1 MSVDEP
7 LTTGAIGR
15 PNRLGIGIIGA
26 GRVGG
31 VLGLAL
37 QQAGHTITAVHA
49 VSEASMAR
57 AEALLPNVPI
67 VDIPDI
73 LRRSEAVIFAV
84 PDDVLEDLVS
94 GLAAAGHIQTGHLL
108 VHTSGRYGTDVMHSV
123 REFGAI
129 PVAIHPAM
137 TFTGTSLDI
146 DRLHNTAFGIT
157 ADPVVAPIAEA
168 LVVEMGGIPVT
179 IPEAARSVY
188 HAAMAHASN
197 HLVTLT
203 DQAQTMLASAGID
216 QPSKLLGNLMS
227 ASLENALTNGDQALT
242 GPVSRGDSGTVA
254 KHLETLQA
262 LDDAELYETYRAM
275 AQATAQRAHSAGFI
289 NATKLEELLELL
301 DA

>member
-49 VSEASMAR
+49 VSEASIAR
-57 AEALLPNVPI
+57 AEALLPNVSI
-67 VDIPDI
+67 LDIPDI

-108 VHTSGRYGTDVMHSV
+108 VHTSGRYGTNVMRSV
-123 REFGAI
+123 REHGAI

-137 TFTGTSLDI
+137 TFTGTSLDV

-157 ADPVVAPIAEA
+157 ADAVVAPIAEA
-168 LVVEMGGIPVT
+168 LVVEMGGIPVS
-179 IPEAARSVY
+179 IPEAARPVY

-203 DQAQTMLASAGID
+203 AQAQAMLASAGID
-216 QPSKLLGNLMS
+216 QASKLLGNLMS

-254 KHLETLQA
+254 KHLETLKA
-262 LDDAELYETYRAM
+262 LDDGELYETYRVM
-275 AQATAQRAHSAGFI
+275 AYATAQRAHSAGFI
-289 NATKLEELLELL
+289 NATKLEELLKLL
-301 DA
+301 KP

>member
-26 GRVGG
+26 GRVGA

-49 VSEASMAR
+49 VSEASVAR
-57 AEALLPNVPI
+57 AEALLPTVPVI
-67 VDIPDI
+67 DIPDI

-84 PDDVLEDLVS
+84 PDDVLEELVS

-108 VHTSGRYGTDVMHSV
+108 VHTSGRYGTDVLRSV
-123 REFGAI
+123 REHGAI

-137 TFTGTSLDI
+137 TFTGTSLDV

-157 ADPVVAPIAEA
+157 ADAVVAPIAEA
-168 LVVEMGGIPVT
+168 LVVEMGGIPVA
-179 IPEAARSVY
+179 IPEAARPIY

-203 DQAQTMLASAGID
+203 AQAQAMLEAGGID
-216 QPSKLLGNLMS
+216 QGSKLLGNLMT

-254 KHLETLQA
+254 KHLETLKT
-262 LDDAELYETYRAM
+262 LDDAELLETYRVM
-275 AQATAQRAHSAGFI
+275 ALATARRAHTAGFI
-289 NATKLEELLELL
+289 SEAKLQELVTLL
-301 DA
+301 NP

>member
-7 LTTGAIGR
+7 LTTEAIGR

-26 GRVGG
+26 GRVGA

-49 VSEASMAR
+49 VSDASIAR
-57 AEALLPNVPI
+57 AEALLPDAPI
-67 VDIPDI
+67 LEIPGI

-84 PDDVLEDLVS
+84 PDDVLESLVS
-94 GLAAAGHIQTGHLL
+94 GLASAGHIQTGHLL
-108 VHTSGRYGTDVMHSV
+108 VHTSGRYGTAVMDTV
-123 REFGAI
+123 RQYGAI

-137 TFTGTSLDI
+137 TFTGLSLDV

-157 ADPVVAPIAEA
+157 ADPVVTPIAEA
-168 LVVEMGGIPVT
+168 LVVEMGGLPVT
-179 IPEAARSVY
+179 IPESARPTY

-203 DQAQTMLASAGID
+203 AQAQAMLEAAGIG
-216 QPSKLLGNLMS
+216 QASKLLGNLMT

-242 GPVSRGDSGTVA
+242 GPVSRGDTGTVA
-254 KHLETLQA
+254 THLETLKA
-262 LDDAELYETYRAM
+262 LDDPDLFETYRAM
-275 AQATAQRAHSAGFI
+275 ALATARRAADAGFI
-289 NATKLEELLELL
+289 NSAILEEFLQILE
-301 DA
+301 A

>member
-26 GRVGG
+26 GRVGA

-37 QQAGHTITAVHA
+37 QQAGHTITAAHA
-49 VSEASMAR
+49 VSEGSVAR
-57 AEALLPNVPI
+57 AEALLPDVPI
-67 VDIPDI
+67 LDIPDI

-108 VHTSGRYGTDVMHSV
+108 VHTSGRYGTNVMRSV
-123 REFGAI
+123 REHGAI

-137 TFTGTSLDI
+137 TFTGTSLDV

-179 IPEAARSVY
+179 IPEASRPVY

-203 DQAQTMLASAGID
+203 AQAQTMLASAGID
-216 QPSKLLGNLMS
+216 HASKLLGNLMT
-227 ASLENALTNGDQALT
+227 ASLENALTNGDLALT

-254 KHLETLQA
+254 KHLEALKTLN
-262 LDDAELYETYRAM
+262 DSDLYETYRAM
-275 AQATAQRAHSAGFI
+275 AQATARRAHAAGFI
-289 NATKLEELLELL
+289 NAAKLQELQTLL
-301 DA
+301 AS

>member
-7 LTTGAIGR
+7 LTTAAIGR

-26 GRVGG
+26 GRVGA

-37 QQAGHTITAVHA
+37 QRAGHTITAVHA
-49 VSEASMAR
+49 VSDASIAR
-57 AEALLPNVPI
+57 AETLLPEVPI
-67 VDIPDI
+67 IEIPDI

-84 PDDVLEDLVS
+84 PDDALQPLVD

-108 VHTSGRYGTDVMHSV
+108 VHTSGRYGTQVMNSV
-123 REFGAI
+123 RQYGAI

-137 TFTGTSLDI
+137 TFSGLSLDA

-168 LVVEMGGIPVT
+168 LVVEMGGIPVA
-179 IPEAARSVY
+179 IPEAARPAY

-203 DQAQTMLASAGID
+203 AQAQAMLESAGID
-216 QPSKLLGNLMS
+216 QAPKLLGNLMT

-242 GPVSRGDSGTVA
+242 GPISRGDVGTVA
-254 KHLETLQA
+254 NHLATLQE
-262 LDDAELYETYRAM
+262 LDDPDLYETYRAM
-275 AQATAQRAHSAGFI
+275 ALATARRAHDAGFI
-289 NATKLEELLELL
+289 AEAKL
-301 DA
+301 DAFVDILEA

>member
-26 GRVGG
+26 GRVGA

-49 VSEASMAR
+49 VSDASVAR
-57 AEALLPNVPI
+57 AETLLPEAPI
-67 VDIPDI
+67 LDIPDI

-84 PDDVLEDLVS
+84 PDDALEELVS

-108 VHTSGRYGTDVMHSV
+108 VHTSGRYGTQVMRSV
-123 REFGAI
+123 REYGAI

-137 TFTGTSLDI
+137 TFTGTSLDV

-157 ADPVVAPIAEA
+157 ADAVVAPIAEA

-179 IPEAARSVY
+179 IPEAARPVY

-203 DQAQTMLASAGID
+203 AQAQAMLAEAGID
-216 QPSKLLGNLMS
+216 HGAKLLGNLMS
-227 ASLENALTNGDQALT
+227 ASLENALNNGDQALT
-242 GPVSRGDSGTVA
+242 GPVSRGDTGTVA
-254 KHLETLQA
+254 KHLESLKSLQ
-262 LDDAELYETYRAM
+262 DADLYATYRAM
-275 AQATAQRAHSAGFI
+275 AQATARRAHSAGFI
-289 NATKLEELLELL
+289 NAAKLKELLELL
-301 DA
+301 AA

>member
-7 LTTGAIGR
+7 LTTGAIGQ

-26 GRVGG
+26 GRVGA

-37 QQAGHTITAVHA
+37 QRAGHTITAVHA
-49 VSEASMAR
+49 VSDASVTR
-57 AEALLPNVPI
+57 AETLLPDVPI
-67 VDIPDI
+67 IEIPDI

-84 PDDVLEDLVS
+84 PDDVLEPLVA

-108 VHTSGRYGTDVMHSV
+108 VHTSGRYGTSVMNSV
-123 REFGAI
+123 REHGAI

-137 TFTGTSLDI
+137 TFSGLSLDV
-146 DRLHNTAFGIT
+146 DRLQNTAFGIT
-157 ADPVVAPIAEA
+157 ADAVVAPIAEA

-179 IPEAARSVY
+179 IPEHARPTY

-203 DQAQTMLASAGID
+203 AQAQAMLESAGIG
-216 QPSKLLGNLMS
+216 QAPKLLGNLMT

-242 GPVSRGDSGTVA
+242 GPVSRGDVGTVA
-254 KHLETLQA
+254 KHLETLQE
-262 LDDAELYETYRAM
+262 LDDPDLYETYRSM
-275 AQATAQRAHSAGFI
+275 AVATARRANSAGFI
-289 NATKLEELLELL
+289 NDTKLEELLQFL

>member
-26 GRVGG
+26 GRVGA

-49 VSEASMAR
+49 VSDASVAR
-57 AEALLPNVPI
+57 AEALLPDAPI
-67 VDIPDI
+67 LDIPDI

-84 PDDVLEDLVS
+84 PDDVLESLVS

-108 VHTSGRYGTDVMHSV
+108 VHTSGRYGTAVMNSV
-123 REFGAI
+123 REHGAI

-137 TFTGTSLDI
+137 TFTGLSLDV
-146 DRLHNTAFGIT
+146 DRLQNTAFGIT

-179 IPEAARSVY
+179 IPETARATY

-203 DQAQTMLASAGID
+203 AQAQAMLEAAGID
-216 QPSKLLGNLMS
+216 QAPKLVGNLMS
-227 ASLENALTNGDQALT
+227 ASLENALSNGDQALT
-242 GPVSRGDSGTVA
+242 GPVSRGDTGTVA
-254 KHLETLQA
+254 KHVETLKA
-262 LDDAELYETYRAM
+262 LDDQDLFETYRAM
-275 AQATAQRAHSAGFI
+275 AVATARRAHRAGFI
-289 NATKLEELLELL
+289 NAVKLEELQHVLEV
-301 DA
+301 

>member
-137 TFTGTSLDI
+137 TFTGTSLDV

>member
-7 LTTGAIGR
+7 LTTEAIGK

-26 GRVGG
+26 GRVGA
-31 VLGLAL
+31 VLGRAL
-37 QQAGHTITAVHA
+37 QQAGHTITGVHA
-49 VSEASMAR
+49 VSEASVAR
-57 AEALLPNVPI
+57 AEALLPEAPI
-67 VDIPDI
+67 LEIPDI

-84 PDDVLEDLVS
+84 PDDVLDSLVS

-108 VHTSGRYGTDVMHSV
+108 VHTSGRYGTSVMDSV
-123 REFGAI
+123 RQHGAI

-137 TFTGTSLDI
+137 TFTGLSLDV
-146 DRLHNTAFGIT
+146 DRLQNTAFGIT

-179 IPEAARSVY
+179 IPEAARPTY

-203 DQAQTMLASAGID
+203 AQAQAMLAAAGID
-216 QPSKLLGNLMS
+216 HASKLLGNLMT

-242 GPVSRGDSGTVA
+242 GPVSRGDTGTVA
-254 KHLETLQA
+254 KHLETLKT
-262 LDDAELYETYRAM
+262 LDDPDLFETYRGM
-275 AQATAQRAHSAGFI
+275 ALATARRAAEADFI
-289 NATKLEELLELL
+289 NAAKLEEFLQILE
-301 DA
+301 A

>member
-7 LTTGAIGR
+7 LTTEAIGR

-26 GRVGG
+26 GRVGA

-49 VSEASMAR
+49 VSDASIAR
-57 AEALLPNVPI
+57 AEALLPDAPI
-67 VDIPDI
+67 LEIPGI

-84 PDDVLEDLVS
+84 PDDVLESLVS
-94 GLAAAGHIQTGHLL
+94 GLASAGHIQTGHLL
-108 VHTSGRYGTDVMHSV
+108 VHTSGRYGTAVMDTV
-123 REFGAI
+123 RQYGAI

-137 TFTGTSLDI
+137 TFTGLSLDL

-157 ADPVVAPIAEA
+157 ADPVVTPIAEA
-168 LVVEMGGIPVT
+168 LVVEMGGLPVT
-179 IPEAARSVY
+179 IPESARPTY

-203 DQAQTMLASAGID
+203 AQAQAMLEAAGIG
-216 QPSKLLGNLMS
+216 QASKLLGNLMT

-242 GPVSRGDSGTVA
+242 GPVSRGDTGTVA
-254 KHLETLQA
+254 THLETLKA
-262 LDDAELYETYRAM
+262 LDDPDLFETYRAM
-275 AQATAQRAHSAGFI
+275 ALATARRAADAGFI
-289 NATKLEELLELL
+289 NSVILEEFLQILE
-301 DA
+301 A

>member
-26 GRVGG
+26 GRVGA

-49 VSEASMAR
+49 VSEASVAR
-57 AEALLPNVPI
+57 AEALLPDAPI
-67 VDIPDI
+67 LDIPDI

-84 PDDVLEDLVS
+84 PDDVLEELVS

-108 VHTSGRYGTDVMHSV
+108 VHTSGRYGTQVLHSV
-123 REFGAI
+123 REYGAI

-137 TFTGTSLDI
+137 TFTGTSLDV

-157 ADPVVAPIAEA
+157 ADAVVAPIAEA

-179 IPEAARSVY
+179 IPEAARPVY

-197 HLVTLT
+197 HLVTIT
-203 DQAQTMLASAGID
+203 AQAQAMLTAAGID
-216 QPSKLLGNLMS
+216 QAPKLLGNLMS

-254 KHLETLQA
+254 QHLESLKTLE
-262 LDDAELYETYRAM
+262 DPDLYETYRAM
-275 AQATAQRAHSAGFI
+275 AQATARRAHSAGFI
-289 NATKLEELLELL
+289 TAAKLEELLELL

>member
-26 GRVGG
+26 GRVGA

-49 VSEASMAR
+49 VSEASVAR
-57 AEALLPNVPI
+57 AEALLPTVPVI
-67 VDIPDI
+67 DIPDI

-84 PDDVLEDLVS
+84 PDDVLEELVS

-108 VHTSGRYGTDVMHSV
+108 VHTSGRYGTDVLRSV
-123 REFGAI
+123 REHGAI

-137 TFTGTSLDI
+137 TFTGTSLDV

-157 ADPVVAPIAEA
+157 ADAVVAPIAEA
-168 LVVEMGGIPVT
+168 LVVEMGGIPVA
-179 IPEAARSVY
+179 IPEAARPIY

-203 DQAQTMLASAGID
+203 AQAQGMLEAGGID
-216 QPSKLLGNLMS
+216 QGSKLLGNLMT

-254 KHLETLQA
+254 KHLETLKT
-262 LDDAELYETYRAM
+262 LDDAELLETYRVM
-275 AQATAQRAHSAGFI
+275 ALATARRAHTAGFI
-289 NATKLEELLELL
+289 SEAKLQELVTLL
-301 DA
+301 NP

>member
-7 LTTGAIGR
+7 LTTGSIGR
-15 PNRLGIGIIGA
+15 PNRLGIGIIGT

-49 VSEASMAR
+49 VSDASVAR
-57 AEALLPNVPI
+57 AEALLPDAPI
-67 VDIPDI
+67 LDIPDI

-84 PDDVLEDLVS
+84 PDDVLEELVS

-108 VHTSGRYGTDVMHSV
+108 VHTSGRYGTQVMHSV
-123 REFGAI
+123 REHGAI

-137 TFTGTSLDI
+137 TFTGMSLDV
-146 DRLHNTAFGIT
+146 DRLQNTAFGIT

-168 LVVEMGGIPVT
+168 LVVEMGGIPVA
-179 IPEAARSVY
+179 IPEAARPVY

-203 DQAQTMLASAGID
+203 AQAQAMLASAGIE
-216 QPSKLLGNLMS
+216 QASKLLGNLMS

-254 KHLETLQA
+254 KHLQTLKT
-262 LDDAELYETYRAM
+262 LDDPDLYATYRAM
-275 AQATAQRAHSAGFI
+275 AQATARRAHSAGFI

>member
-7 LTTGAIGR
+7 LTTGAIGQ

-26 GRVGG
+26 GRVGA

-37 QQAGHTITAVHA
+37 QRAGHTITAVHA
-49 VSEASMAR
+49 VSDASVAR
-57 AEALLPNVPI
+57 AEALLPDAPI
-67 VDIPDI
+67 IEIPDI

-84 PDDVLEDLVS
+84 PDDVLESLVA

-108 VHTSGRYGTDVMHSV
+108 VHTSGRYGTSVMTSV
-123 REFGAI
+123 REHGAI

-137 TFTGTSLDI
+137 TFSGLTLDA
-146 DRLHNTAFGIT
+146 DRLQNTAFGIT

-179 IPEAARSVY
+179 IPENARPVY

-203 DQAQTMLASAGID
+203 AQAQAMLESAGID
-216 QPSKLLGNLMS
+216 QAPGLLGNLMT

-242 GPVSRGDSGTVA
+242 GPVSRGDTGTVA
-254 KHLETLQA
+254 KHLETLQK
-262 LDDAELYETYRAM
+262 LDDPDLYETYRAM
-275 AQATAQRAHSAGFI
+275 ALATARRAHEAGFI
-289 NATKLEELLELL
+289 NETKLEELLQILEV
-301 DA
+301 

>member
-7 LTTGAIGR
+7 LTTEAIGR

-26 GRVGG
+26 GRVGA

-49 VSEASMAR
+49 VSDASIAR
-57 AEALLPNVPI
+57 AEALLPDAPI
-67 VDIPDI
+67 LEIPGI

-84 PDDVLEDLVS
+84 PDDVLESLVS
-94 GLAAAGHIQTGHLL
+94 GLASAGHIQTGHLL
-108 VHTSGRYGTDVMHSV
+108 VHTSGRYGTAVMDTV
-123 REFGAI
+123 RQYGAI

-137 TFTGTSLDI
+137 TFTGLSLDV

-157 ADPVVAPIAEA
+157 ADPVVTPIAEA
-168 LVVEMGGIPVT
+168 LVVEMGGLPVT
-179 IPEAARSVY
+179 IPESARPTY

-203 DQAQTMLASAGID
+203 AQAQAMLEAAGIG
-216 QPSKLLGNLMS
+216 QASKLLGNLMT

-242 GPVSRGDSGTVA
+242 GPVSRGDTGTVA
-254 KHLETLQA
+254 THLETLKA
-262 LDDAELYETYRAM
+262 LDDPDLFETYRAM
-275 AQATAQRAHSAGFI
+275 ALATARRAADAGFI
-289 NATKLEELLELL
+289 NAPTLEEFLQILE
-301 DA
+301 A

>member
-7 LTTGAIGR
+7 LTTEAIGR

-26 GRVGG
+26 GRVGA

-49 VSEASMAR
+49 VSDASIAR
-57 AEALLPNVPI
+57 AEALLPDAPI
-67 VDIPDI
+67 LEIPGI

-84 PDDVLEDLVS
+84 PDDVLESLVS
-94 GLAAAGHIQTGHLL
+94 GLASAGHIQTGHLL
-108 VHTSGRYGTDVMHSV
+108 VHTSGRYGTAVMDTV
-123 REFGAI
+123 RQYGAI

-137 TFTGTSLDI
+137 TFTGLSLDV

-157 ADPVVAPIAEA
+157 ADPVVTPIAEA
-168 LVVEMGGIPVT
+168 LVVEMGGLPVT
-179 IPEAARSVY
+179 IPESARPTY

-203 DQAQTMLASAGID
+203 AQAQAMLEAAGIG
-216 QPSKLLGNLMS
+216 QASKLLGNLMT

-242 GPVSRGDSGTVA
+242 GPVSRGDTGTVA
-254 KHLETLQA
+254 THLETLKA
-262 LDDAELYETYRAM
+262 LDDPDLFETYRAM
-275 AQATAQRAHSAGFI
+275 ALATARRAADAGLINSAI
-289 NATKLEELLELL
+289 LEEFLQILE
-301 DA
+301 A

>member
-26 GRVGG
+26 GRVGA

-49 VSEASMAR
+49 VSEASVAR
-57 AEALLPNVPI
+57 AEALLPTVPVI
-67 VDIPDI
+67 DIPDI

-84 PDDVLEDLVS
+84 PDDVLEELVS

-108 VHTSGRYGTDVMHSV
+108 VHTSGRYGTDVLHSV
-123 REFGAI
+123 REHGAI

-137 TFTGTSLDI
+137 TFTGTSLDV

-157 ADPVVAPIAEA
+157 ADAVVAPIAEA

-179 IPEAARSVY
+179 IPEAARPIY

-203 DQAQTMLASAGID
+203 AQAQAMLEAGGID
-216 QPSKLLGNLMS
+216 QGSKLLGNLMT

-254 KHLETLQA
+254 KHLETLKT
-262 LDDAELYETYRAM
+262 LDDAELLETYRVM
-275 AQATAQRAHSAGFI
+275 ALATARRAHTAGFI
-289 NATKLEELLELL
+289 SEAKLQELVTLL
-301 DA
+301 NP